1 MSPAEDRKPTGPG
14 DGGKRHAAE
23 SLAYTIMGGVALGAG
38 IGVGLDLLLGT
49 LPVFLAIGMF
59 AGLAFAL
66 YVTYLRVR

>member
-1 MSPAEDRKPTGPG
+1 MSPAEKRKPTGPG
-14 DGGKRHAAE
+14 DGGKRAAAE
-23 SLAYTIMGGVALGAG
+23 NVAYTIMGGVALGAG